1 MPLPESRVHL
11 QQLDDDETTEYI
23 NANYVKG
30 PKDTSHYYIA
40 CQAPMENTIIDFWR
54 MIWEQNS
61 RVVIMATDLIEN
73 GIEKCAEYLPP
84 SFVIDNHVTFG
95 DFTITLKNREV
106 RDKYAVSTMHLKN
119 MQTKTWREI
128 THLWYQWP
136 ETGTPSDETS
146 IIAML
151 LEARSYLKMAAPEQS
166 AAGTTNS
173 TTADDDKLKSDDLDM
188 KIANGNSD
196 KSKSLLRIQGWVA
209 IHIDC
214 SPRTSNHNRISKL
227 TFSGHSLYIV
237 RRAPVE
243 LEL

>member
-11 QQLDDDETTEYI
+11 QPVGDDETTEYI
-23 NANYVKG
+23 NANFVKG

-40 CQAPMENTIIDFWR
+40 CQAPMENTILDFWR

-61 RVVIMATDLIEN
+61 RVIIMATDLTEN

-119 MQTKTWREI
+119 EQTKSWREI

-151 LEARSYLKMAAPEQS
+151 LETRSYLKMAAPEQS
-166 AAGTTNS
+166 AAGTIASVVAT
-173 TTADDDKLKSDDLDM
+173 DDDKLKTDDLDM
-188 KIANGNSD
+188 KILNGNSD
-196 KSKSLLRIQGWVA
+196 KSKSLPRVQGYA
-209 IHIDC
+209 KSIGL
-214 SPRTSNHNRISKL
+214 TISIN
-227 TFSGHSLYIV
+227 S
-237 RRAPVE
+237 
-243 LEL
+243 